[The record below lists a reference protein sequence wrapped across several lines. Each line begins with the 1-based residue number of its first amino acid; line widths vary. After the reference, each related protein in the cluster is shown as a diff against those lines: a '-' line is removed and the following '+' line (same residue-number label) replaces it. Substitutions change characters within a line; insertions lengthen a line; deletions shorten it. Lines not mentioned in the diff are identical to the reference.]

1 MPQGVAYKCAALT
14 GVKFLNPVTTIKP
27 QAFEGCAALQSLDL
41 GNILAIVESDFI
53 KDSGIKNLT
62 LASAVAPATAAGVFA
77 PGSDIT
83 LTVPTDLVATYK
95 SETAGEWSYL
105 KVAGDANLAA
115 GPTDLG
121 MPAGLYYAGED
132 GNLHCVYSDGQSDT
146 YDVGGM
152 PHAFQLL
159 QFKNRIYGASAGKTF
174 TYQNGADSGGDGKL
188 FYISRIGGNT
198 FQATVLDNAG
208 GKDRKSVV

>member
-1 MPQGVAYKCAALT
+1 
-14 GVKFLNPVTTIKP
+14 
-27 QAFEGCAALQSLDL
+27 
-41 GNILAIVESDFI
+41 
-53 KDSGIKNLT
+53 
-62 LASAVAPATAAGVFA
+62 
-77 PGSDIT
+77 
-83 LTVPTDLVATYK
+83 
-95 SETAGEWSYL
+95 
-105 KVAGDANLAA
+105 
-115 GPTDLG
+115 

-208 GKDRKSVV
+208 GNAYKDPAGLYIYGDTLYVNDRNVCVRKISANSISLPINYTSWMENNWMSFYGVKWSYGCIKCGWAITKD